1 MSVHSPTAQTAR
13 GAIANDPIREVD
25 PCVLRFE
32 RPRCSE
38 PESWAPESPRT
49 SPTPKLT
56 EEDEKKGLSE
66 SDPRFRNKF
75 SLAGLE
81 GIKKS
86 KPAAL
91 YTKRFL
97 PLIEIGNFED
107 DWHQLADCD
116 WIVEV
121 VVERLDIKQQVFSR
135 VDEIRKKGS
144 IISSNTSGLSIS
156 GMTEGRSED
165 FRKHFLVTHFFNPV
179 RYMRLL
185 ELVAGEETLPE
196 IVDFFTDFGRFR
208 LGKGIVFGKDT
219 PNFIGNRIGT
229 FGIAATFNAMMEMDY
244 QADEVDAITGPAMGH
259 PGSASF
265 GTIDLV
271 GIDVLAHVT
280 NTIYEGCA
288 DDEQREI
295 FKVPEFISKL
305 IEAGSLGRKT
315 KAKGGI
321 YRIQK
326 EADGSKTKLVV
337 DWKTGEYR
345 PKERPD
351 IPSLKKAKKTHDV
364 KERLRDVVYADDR
377 GGAFAW
383 RLIRD
388 TLAYSSMRF
397 GEISD
402 SIVDIDNALC
412 WGYNWELGP
421 FETWDVLGVAKV
433 VEKMESEGV
442 KPATWVTEMLAA
454 GHGTFYLESA
464 EGREYYDPA
473 SKTYLKEPKPE
484 SFIVLAQEKRDPK
497 RVIYSNRGASLVDI
511 GDGVACVEFHSSLQ
525 PRMNPIDDEIM
536 EVMAKGIEIGERD
549 FRGLV
554 IHHQGEHF
562 SAGAN
567 LLMVLEGIHANQW
580 AAIDEMIRRFQGLN
594 TGLRKA
600 QIPVVTAPF
609 AYTFGGGCEITMG
622 GDRVCAAAETYIGL
636 VEVGVGLIP
645 AGGGC
650 RFMIERVLEGVDE
663 PVLSNLPFI
672 RTAFENIGM
681 AKVATSGEEARDR
694 KFLRP
699 SDKVEIN
706 RDQQLWTAKRMAIGL
721 AEEGYTPPLP
731 KTFNLPGKEGLATLE
746 MMLHNMKLT
755 HWVSSHDAKIGRH
768 LGRILTGG
776 DTTIN
781 DPVDEQTILDLE
793 REAFLSLCG
802 EPKTQDRISYML
814 VNNKPLRN

>member
-1 MSVHSPTAQTAR
+1 MGTEIRRAAVL
-13 GAIANDPIREVD
+13 GAGVMGSGIAAHLANAGIP
-25 PCVLRFE
+25 VLLLDIV
-32 RPRCSE
+32 P
-38 PESWAPESPRT
+38 
-49 SPTPKLT
+49 PKFT
-56 EEDEKKGLSE
+56 DDDAKKGLTAE
-66 SDPRFRNKF
+66 DPRFRNKF
-75 SLAGLE
+75 SIAGLE

-91 YTKRFL
+91 YSKRYL

-107 DWHQLADCD
+107 DWERLAGCD

-121 VVERLDIKQQVFSR
+121 VVERLDIKQKVFAR
-135 VDEIRKKGS
+135 VDEVRKPGS
-144 IISSNTSGLSIS
+144 IISSNTSGLSIA

-165 FRKHFLVTHFFNPV
+165 FKQHFLVTHFFNPV

-185 ELVAGEETLPE
+185 ELVAGEQTKPE
-196 IVDFFTDFGRFR
+196 ILEFFTDFGRFR

-229 FGIAATFNAMMEMDY
+229 YGIAATFKTMMELDY
-244 QADEVDAITGPAMGH
+244 QVDEVDAITGPAMGH

-265 GTIDLV
+265 GTADLV

-280 NTIYEGCA
+280 NTIYEGCP
-288 DDEQREI
+288 DDERRDTFQ
-295 FKVPEFISKL
+295 VPEFVKKM

-315 KAKGGI
+315 RDKGGF
-321 YRIQK
+321 YRVEK
-326 EADGSKTKLVV
+326 DDKGKKTKLVV

-351 IPSLKKAKKTHDV
+351 IPSLKKAKATHDV
-364 KERLRDVVYADDR
+364 KQRLRDVIFADDR
-377 GGAFAW
+377 AGAFAW
-383 RLIRD
+383 RLMRD
-388 TLAYSSMRF
+388 TLAYSSIRF

-402 SIVDIDNALC
+402 SIVDIDNAMR
-412 WGYNWELGP
+412 WGYNWDLGP

-433 VEKMESEGV
+433 VEKMEAEGV
-442 KPATWVTEMLAA
+442 KPAPWVTEMLAA
-454 GHGTFYLESA
+454 GHETFYLESA
-464 EGREYYDPA
+464 EGRQYYDPA
-473 SKTYLKEPKPE
+473 SKTYLKEPKPD
-484 SFIVLAQEKRDPK
+484 SFLVLANIKRDTK
-497 RVIYSNRGASLVDI
+497 KIVYGNKSASLVDI
-511 GDGVACVEFHSSLQ
+511 GDGVACVEFHSALQ
-525 PRMNPIDDEIM
+525 PRMNPIDDQIIDVMSKGLEI
-536 EVMAKGIEIGERD
+536 AERD

-554 IHHQGEHF
+554 IHHQGENF

-567 LLMVLEGIHANQW
+567 LLMVLEGIQANQW
-580 AAIDEMIRRFQGLN
+580 SAIDDMIRHFQSMTRNL
-594 TGLRKA
+594 LKA
-600 QIPVVTAPF
+600 RIPVVTAPF

-622 GDRVCAAAETYIGL
+622 GDRVCAAAETYMGL

-650 RFMIERVLEGVDE
+650 WAMLERVLEGIDE

-672 RTAFENIGM
+672 RIAFENIGM

-699 SDKVEIN
+699 FDKVEIN
-706 RDQQLWTAKRMAIGL
+706 RDQQLWTAKRMAIAM
-721 AEEGYTPPLP
+721 AEEGYIPPLP
-731 KTFNLPGKEGLATLE
+731 KQLHLPGREGLATLE

-755 HWVSSHDAKIGRH
+755 HWISSHDEKIARH

-781 DPVDEQTILDLE
+781 DTVDEQTILDLE

>member
-1 MSVHSPTAQTAR
+1 MSTEIRKAAVL
-13 GAIANDPIREVD
+13 GAGVMGSGIAAHLANAGIP
-25 PCVLRFE
+25 VLLLDIV
-32 RPRCSE
+32 P
-38 PESWAPESPRT
+38 
-49 SPTPKLT
+49 PKLS
-56 EEDEKKGLSE
+56 EQDEKQGLTE
-66 SDPRFRNKF
+66 KDPKFRNKF
-75 SLAGLE
+75 SIAGLE

-91 YTKRFL
+91 YSKRFL

-107 DWHQLADCD
+107 DWDKLADCD

-121 VVERLDIKQQVFSR
+121 VVERLDIKQQVFAR
-135 VDEIRKKGS
+135 VDEVRKKGS
-144 IISSNTSGLSIS
+144 IISSNTSGLSIA

-165 FRKHFLVTHFFNPV
+165 FKQHFLVTHFFNPV

-185 ELVAGEETLPE
+185 ELVAGEKTAPE
-196 IVDFFTDFGRFR
+196 ILDFFSNFGRFR

-229 FGIAATFNAMMEMDY
+229 FGMAATINAMVEMDY
-244 QADEVDAITGPAMGH
+244 QVDEVDAITGPAMGH

-265 GTIDLV
+265 GTADLV
-271 GIDVLAHVT
+271 GIDVLAHVV
-280 NTIYEGCA
+280 NTIAEGCP
-288 DDEQREI
+288 DDEQVGV
-295 FKVPEFISKL
+295 FKIPDFITTMISN
-305 IEAGSLGRKT
+305 GSLGRKT
-315 KAKGGI
+315 KDRGGF

-326 EADGSKTKLVV
+326 EGDGSKTKLVI

-351 IPSLKKAKKTHDV
+351 IPSLKQAKKTHDV
-364 KERLRDVVYADDR
+364 KQRLNDVVFADDR
-377 GGAFAW
+377 AGAFAW
-383 RLIRD
+383 RLMRD
-388 TLAYSSMRF
+388 TLAYSSRRF
-397 GEISD
+397 SEISD
-402 SIVDIDNALC
+402 SIVDIDNALR
-412 WGYNWELGP
+412 WGYNWDLGP
-421 FETWDVLGVAKV
+421 FESWDVLGVAKV
-433 VEKMESEGV
+433 VEKMESDGV
-442 KPATWVTEMLAA
+442 RPAAWVTEMLAA
-454 GHGTFYLESA
+454 GHGSFFIESSD
-464 EGREYYDPA
+464 GRQYYDPE
-473 SKTYLKEPKPE
+473 SKSYLKEPKPDT
-484 SFIVLAQEKRDPK
+484 FLVLADIKRDEK
-497 RVIYSNRGASLVDI
+497 KIVYGNKSASVVDI
-511 GDGVACVEFHSSLQ
+511 GDGIACVEFHSALQ
-525 PRMNPIDDEIM
+525 PRMNPIDDQIID
-536 EVMAKGIEIGERD
+536 VMSKGLAIAERD

-554 IHHQGEHF
+554 IHHQGENF

-580 AAIDEMIRRFQGLN
+580 AAIDTMIRHFQAMTRNL
-594 TGLRKA
+594 LKA
-600 QIPVVTAPF
+600 RIPVVTAPF
-609 AYTFGGGCEITMG
+609 GYTFGGGCEITMG

-650 RFMIERVLEGVDE
+650 WAMLERVLEGIDE

-681 AKVATSGEEARDR
+681 AKVATSGEEGRDR
-694 KFLRP
+694 RFLRP

-706 RDQQLWTAKRMAIGL
+706 RDQQLWTAKRMAIAI
-721 AEEGYTPPLP
+721 AEEGYTPPLA
-731 KTFNLPGKEGLATLE
+731 KKLHLPGREGLATLE

-755 HWVSSHDAKIGRH
+755 HWISSHDEKIARH

-781 DPVDEQTILDLE
+781 DPVDEQTVLDLE

>member
-1 MSVHSPTAQTAR
+1 MGTEIRKAAVL
-13 GAIANDPIREVD
+13 GAGVMGSGIAAHLANAGIP
-25 PCVLRFE
+25 VLLLDIV
-32 RPRCSE
+32 P
-38 PESWAPESPRT
+38 
-49 SPTPKLT
+49 PKLSD
-56 EEDEKKGLSE
+56 EDEKKGLTIE
-66 SDPRFRNKF
+66 DPRFRNKF
-75 SLAGLE
+75 ALTGLE

-91 YTKRFL
+91 YTKRYL

-107 DWHQLADCD
+107 DWHRLADCD

-121 VVERLDIKQQVFSR
+121 VVERLDIKQQVFAR
-135 VDEIRKKGS
+135 VDEVRKAGS
-144 IISSNTSGLSIS
+144 IVSSNTSGLSIA

-165 FRKHFLVTHFFNPV
+165 FKQHFLVTHFFNPV

-185 ELVAGEETLPE
+185 ELVAGEQTKPE
-196 IVDFFTDFGRFR
+196 ILEFFTNFGRFR

-229 FGIAATFNAMMEMDY
+229 YGIAATFKAMMEMDY
-244 QADEVDAITGPAMGH
+244 QVDEVDAITGPAMGH
-259 PGSASF
+259 PSSASF
-265 GTIDLV
+265 GTVDLV

-288 DDEQREI
+288 DDEQRDI
-295 FKVPEFISKL
+295 FQVPDFIQKM
-305 IEAGSLGRKT
+305 IKAGSLGRKT
-315 KAKGGI
+315 KKQGGF
-321 YRIQK
+321 YRMQK
-326 EADGSKTKLVV
+326 DEAGKKTKLVI

-345 PKERPD
+345 PKERPN
-351 IPSLKKAKKTHDV
+351 IPSLKKAKATHDV
-364 KERLRDVVYADDR
+364 KQRLRDVVFADDR
-377 GGAFAW
+377 AGAFAW
-383 RLIRD
+383 RLMCD
-388 TLAYSSMRF
+388 TFAYSSIRF

-402 SIVDIDNALC
+402 SIVDIDNALR
-412 WGYNWELGP
+412 WGYNWDLGP
-421 FETWDVLGVAKV
+421 FEAWDVLGVAKV
-433 VEKMESEGV
+433 VEKMEAEGV
-442 KPATWVTEMLAA
+442 KPAAWVTEMLAA
-454 GHGTFYLESA
+454 GHETFYIESA
-464 EGREYYDPA
+464 DGRQYYDPA
-473 SKTYLKEPKPE
+473 SKAYLKEPKPE
-484 SFIVLAQEKRDPK
+484 TFLVLEDIKRDAK
-497 RVIYSNRGASLVDI
+497 KVVYGNKSASMVDI
-511 GDGVACVEFHSSLQ
+511 GDGVACIEFHSALQ
-525 PRMNPIDDEIM
+525 PRMNPIDDKVMDVMHKGLEI
-536 EVMAKGIEIGERD
+536 AERD

-554 IHHQGEHF
+554 IHHQGENF
-562 SAGAN
+562 SVGAN
-567 LLMVLEGIHANQW
+567 LLMVLEGIQANQW
-580 AAIDEMIRRFQGLN
+580 SAIDEMIQHFQGMTRNL
-594 TGLRKA
+594 LKA
-600 QIPVVTAPF
+600 RIPVITSPF
-609 AYTFGGGCEITMG
+609 AFTFGGGTEITMG
-622 GDRVCAAAETYIGL
+622 GDRVCAAAETYMGL

-650 RFMIERVLEGVDE
+650 WGMLERVLEGIDE

-672 RTAFENIGM
+672 RIAFENIGM

-706 RDQQLWTAKRMAIGL
+706 RDQQLWTAKRMAI
-721 AEEGYTPPLP
+721 AMSEEGYAPPLP
-731 KTFNLPGKEGLATLE
+731 KKLNLPGREGLATLE

-755 HWVSSHDAKIGRH
+755 HWISSHDEKIAGH

>member
-1 MSVHSPTAQTAR
+1 MGTEIRKAAVL
-13 GAIANDPIREVD
+13 GAGVMGSGIAAHLANAGIP
-25 PCVLRFE
+25 VLLLDIV
-32 RPRCSE
+32 P
-38 PESWAPESPRT
+38 
-49 SPTPKLT
+49 PKLT
-56 EEDEKKGLSE
+56 AEDEKKGLTKD
-66 SDPRFRNKF
+66 DPRFRNKF
-75 SLAGLE
+75 SAAGLE

-91 YTKRFL
+91 YSKRFL

-107 DWHQLADCD
+107 DWDKLADCD

-121 VVERLDIKQQVFSR
+121 VVERLDIKQQIFAR
-135 VDEIRKKGS
+135 VDEVRKPGS
-144 IISSNTSGLSIS
+144 IISSNTSGLSIA

-165 FRKHFLVTHFFNPV
+165 FRQHFLVTHFFNPV

-185 ELVAGEETLPE
+185 ELVAGEETKPE
-196 IVDFFTDFGRFR
+196 VLEFFTDFGRFR

-244 QADEVDAITGPAMGH
+244 QVDEVDAITGPAMGH
-259 PGSASF
+259 PSSASF
-265 GTIDLV
+265 GTVDLV

-280 NTIYEGCA
+280 NTIYEGCE
-288 DDEQREI
+288 DDEQREV
-295 FKVPEFISKL
+295 FKVPEFISKM

-315 KAKGGI
+315 RDKGGF

-326 EADGSKTKLVV
+326 EADGSKTKLVI

-364 KERLRDVVYADDR
+364 KERLRDLVFADDR
-377 GGAFAW
+377 AGAFAW
-383 RLIRD
+383 RLLRD
-388 TLAYSSMRF
+388 TLAYSSVRF

-402 SIVDIDNALC
+402 SIVDIDNALR
-412 WGYNWELGP
+412 WGYNWDLGP

-433 VEKMESEGV
+433 VEKMESDGV
-442 KPATWVTEMLAA
+442 KPAPWVTEMLAA
-454 GHGTFYLESA
+454 GHESFYIESA
-464 EGREYYDPA
+464 DGRQYYDPA
-473 SKTYLKEPKPE
+473 TKTYLKEPRPE
-484 SFIVLAQEKRDPK
+484 TFLFFDEIKLDEKKIVFGNK
-497 RVIYSNRGASLVDI
+497 SASLVDL
-511 GDGVACVEFHSSLQ
+511 GDGIACVEFHSALQ
-525 PRMNPIDDEIM
+525 PRMNPIDDQVM
-536 EVMAKGIEIGERD
+536 EVMTKGLEIAERD

-554 IHHQGEHF
+554 IHHQGENF
-562 SAGAN
+562 SVGAN

-580 AAIDEMIRRFQGLN
+580 AAIDDMIRHFQNMTRNL
-594 TGLRKA
+594 LKA

-609 AYTFGGGCEITMG
+609 GFTFGGGCEITMG
-622 GDRVCAAAETYIGL
+622 GDRVCAAAETYMGL
-636 VEVGVGLIP
+636 VEVGVGVIP

-650 RFMIERVLEGVDE
+650 WALLERVLEGIDE

-672 RTAFENIGM
+672 RIAFENIGM

-706 RDQQLWTAKRMAIGL
+706 RDQQLWTAKRMAIAM
-721 AEEGYTPPLP
+721 AEEGYTPPLA
-731 KTFNLPGKEGLATLE
+731 KKLSLPGREGMATFE

-755 HWVSSHDAKIGRH
+755 HWISSHDEKIAGH
-768 LGRILTGG
+768 LARILTGG

>member
-1 MSVHSPTAQTAR
+1 MSTEIRKAAVL
-13 GAIANDPIREVD
+13 GAGVMGSGIAAHLANAGIP
-25 PCVLRFE
+25 VLLLDIV
-32 RPRCSE
+32 P
-38 PESWAPESPRT
+38 
-49 SPTPKLT
+49 PKLG
-56 EEDEKKGLSE
+56 EQDEKQGLNE
-66 SDPRFRNKF
+66 KDPKFRNKF
-75 SLAGLE
+75 SIAGLE
-81 GIKKS
+81 GIGKS

-91 YTKRFL
+91 YSKRFL

-107 DWHQLADCD
+107 DWDKLADCD

-121 VVERLDIKQQVFSR
+121 VVERLDIKQQVFAR
-135 VDEIRKKGS
+135 VDEVRKKGS
-144 IISSNTSGLSIS
+144 IVSSNTSGLSIA

-165 FRKHFLVTHFFNPV
+165 FKQHFLVTHFFNPV

-185 ELVAGEETLPE
+185 ELVAGEKTAPDIL
-196 IVDFFTDFGRFR
+196 DFFSNFGRFR

-229 FGIAATFNAMMEMDY
+229 FGMAATINAMVEMDY
-244 QADEVDAITGPAMGH
+244 QVDEVDAITGPAMGH

-265 GTIDLV
+265 GTADLV
-271 GIDVLAHVT
+271 GIDVLAHVV
-280 NTIYEGCA
+280 NTIAEGCP
-288 DDEQREI
+288 DDEQVGV
-295 FKVPEFISKL
+295 FKIPDFITGMISN
-305 IEAGSLGRKT
+305 GSLGRKT
-315 KAKGGI
+315 KDRGGF

-326 EADGSKTKLVV
+326 EGDGSKTKLVI

-351 IPSLKKAKKTHDV
+351 IPSLKQAKKTHDV
-364 KERLRDVVYADDR
+364 KQRLNDVVFADDR
-377 GGAFAW
+377 AGAFAW
-383 RLIRD
+383 RLMRD
-388 TLAYSSMRF
+388 TLAYSSRRF

-402 SIVDIDNALC
+402 SIVDIDNALR
-412 WGYNWELGP
+412 WGYNWDLGP
-421 FETWDVLGVAKV
+421 FESWDALGVAKV
-433 VEKMESEGV
+433 VERMESDGV
-442 KPATWVTEMLAA
+442 KPAAWVTEMLAA
-454 GHGTFYLESA
+454 GHESFYIESPD
-464 EGREYYDPA
+464 GRQYYDPE
-473 SKTYLKEPKPE
+473 SKSYLREPKPDT
-484 SFIVLAQEKRDPK
+484 FLVLADIKRDEK
-497 RVIYSNRGASLVDI
+497 MIVYGNKSASMVDI
-511 GDGVACVEFHSSLQ
+511 GDGIACVEFHSALQ
-525 PRMNPIDDEIM
+525 PRMNPIDDQIID
-536 EVMAKGIEIGERD
+536 VMSKGLAIAERD

-554 IHHQGEHF
+554 IHHQGENF

-580 AAIDEMIRRFQGLN
+580 AAIDTMIRHFQAMTRNL
-594 TGLRKA
+594 LKA
-600 QIPVVTAPF
+600 RIPVVTAPF
-609 AYTFGGGCEITMG
+609 GYTFGGGCEITMG

-650 RFMIERVLEGVDE
+650 WAMLERVLEGIDE

-672 RTAFENIGM
+672 RIAFENIGM
-681 AKVATSGEEARDR
+681 AKVATSGEEGRDR
-694 KFLRP
+694 RFLRP

-706 RDQQLWTAKRMAIGL
+706 RDQQLWTAKRMAIAM
-721 AEEGYTPPLP
+721 AEEGYTPPLA
-731 KTFNLPGKEGLATLE
+731 KKLHLPGREGLATLE

-755 HWVSSHDAKIGRH
+755 HWISSHDEKIARH

-781 DPVDEQTILDLE
+781 DPVDEQTVLDLE

>member
-1 MSVHSPTAQTAR
+1 MGTEIRRAAVL
-13 GAIANDPIREVD
+13 GAGVMGSGIAAHLANAGIP
-25 PCVLRFE
+25 VLLLDIV
-32 RPRCSE
+32 P
-38 PESWAPESPRT
+38 
-49 SPTPKLT
+49 PKFT
-56 EEDEKKGLSE
+56 DDDAKKGLTAE
-66 SDPRFRNKF
+66 DPRFRNKF
-75 SLAGLE
+75 SIAGLE

-91 YTKRFL
+91 YSKRYL

-107 DWHQLADCD
+107 DWERLAGCD

-121 VVERLDIKQQVFSR
+121 VVERLDIKQKVFAR
-135 VDEIRKKGS
+135 VDEVRKPGS
-144 IISSNTSGLSIS
+144 IISSNTSGLSIA

-165 FRKHFLVTHFFNPV
+165 FKQHFLVTHFFNPV

-185 ELVAGEETLPE
+185 ELVAGEKTKPE
-196 IVDFFTDFGRFR
+196 ILDFFTDFGRFR

-229 FGIAATFNAMMEMDY
+229 FGMSATINAMVEMDY
-244 QADEVDAITGPAMGH
+244 QVDEVDAITGPAMGH

-265 GTIDLV
+265 GTADLV

-280 NTIYEGCA
+280 NTIYEGCP
-288 DDEQREI
+288 DDERRNTFQ
-295 FKVPEFISKL
+295 VPEFIKKM

-315 KAKGGI
+315 RDKGGF
-321 YRIQK
+321 YRVEK
-326 EADGSKTKLVV
+326 DDKGKKTKLVI

-351 IPSLKKAKKTHDV
+351 IPSLKKAKATHDV
-364 KERLRDVVYADDR
+364 KQRLRDVIFADDR
-377 GGAFAW
+377 AGAFAW
-383 RLIRD
+383 RLLRD
-388 TLAYSSMRF
+388 TLAYSSVRF

-402 SIVDIDNALC
+402 SIVDIDNALR
-412 WGYNWELGP
+412 WGYNWDLGP

-433 VEKMESEGV
+433 VEKMEVEGV
-442 KPATWVTEMLAA
+442 KPAPWVTEMLAA
-454 GHGTFYLESA
+454 GHETFYIESV
-464 EGREYYDPA
+464 EGRQYYDPA
-473 SKTYLKEPKPE
+473 SKTYLKEPKPD
-484 SFIVLAQEKRDPK
+484 SFLVLADIKRDK
-497 RVIYSNRGASLVDI
+497 KKIVYGNKSASLVDI
-511 GDGVACVEFHSSLQ
+511 GDGVACVEFHSALQ
-525 PRMNPIDDEIM
+525 PRMNPIDDQIID
-536 EVMAKGIEIGERD
+536 VMSKGLAIAERD

-554 IHHQGEHF
+554 IHHQGENF

-567 LLMVLEGIHANQW
+567 LLMVLEGIQASQW
-580 AAIDEMIRRFQGLN
+580 SAIDDMIRHFQAMTRNL
-594 TGLRKA
+594 LKA
-600 QIPVVTAPF
+600 RIPVVTAPF

-622 GDRVCAAAETYIGL
+622 GDRVCAAAETYMGL

-650 RFMIERVLEGVDE
+650 WAMLERVLEGIDE

-672 RTAFENIGM
+672 RIAFENIGM

-699 SDKVEIN
+699 FDKVEIN
-706 RDQQLWTAKRMAIGL
+706 RDQQLWTAKRMAIAM

-731 KTFNLPGKEGLATLE
+731 KQLHLPGREGLATLE

-755 HWVSSHDAKIGRH
+755 HWISSHDEKIARH

-781 DPVDEQTILDLE
+781 DTVDEQTILDLE

>member
-1 MSVHSPTAQTAR
+1 MGTEIRKAAVLGAGVMGSGIAAHLANAGIPVLLLDIVPPELTA
-13 GAIANDPIREVD
+13 
-25 PCVLRFE
+25 
-32 RPRCSE
+32 
-38 PESWAPESPRT
+38 
-49 SPTPKLT
+49 
-56 EEDEKKGLSE
+56 EDEKKGLTKD
-66 SDPRFRNKF
+66 DPRFRNKF
-75 SLAGLE
+75 SAAGLQ

-91 YTKRFL
+91 YSKRFL

-107 DWHQLADCD
+107 DWDKLADCD

-121 VVERLDIKQQVFSR
+121 IVERLDIKQQIFER
-135 VDEIRKKGS
+135 VDEVRKPGS
-144 IISSNTSGLSIS
+144 LISSNTSGLSIA

-165 FRKHFLVTHFFNPV
+165 FKQHFLVTHFFNPV

-196 IVDFFTDFGRFR
+196 VIDFFTEFGRFR

-229 FGIAATFNAMMEMDY
+229 FGIAATFNAMMDMDY
-244 QADEVDAITGPAMGH
+244 QVDEVDAITGPAMGH
-259 PGSASF
+259 PSSASF
-265 GTIDLV
+265 GTVDLV

-280 NTIYEGCA
+280 NTIYEGCE
-288 DDEQREI
+288 DDEQREV
-295 FKVPEFISKL
+295 FQVPEFISKM

-315 KAKGGI
+315 RDKGGF

-326 EADGSKTKLVV
+326 ESDGSKTKLVI

-345 PKERPD
+345 PKERPN
-351 IPSLKKAKKTHDV
+351 IPSLKQAKKTHDV
-364 KERLRDVVYADDR
+364 KERLRDLVFADDR
-377 GGAFAW
+377 AGAFAW
-383 RLIRD
+383 RLLRD
-388 TLAYSSMRF
+388 TLAYSSVRF

-402 SIVDIDNALC
+402 SIVDIDNALR
-412 WGYNWELGP
+412 WGYNWDLGP

-433 VEKMESEGV
+433 VEKMESDGV
-442 KPATWVTEMLAA
+442 KPAPWVTEMLAA
-454 GHGTFYLESA
+454 GHESFYTESA
-464 EGREYYDPA
+464 EGRQYYDPA
-473 SKTYLKEPKPE
+473 TKTYLKEPRPE
-484 SFIVLAQEKRDPK
+484 TFLFFDEIKLDEKKIVFGNK
-497 RVIYSNRGASLVDI
+497 SASLVDI
-511 GDGVACVEFHSSLQ
+511 GDGVACVEFHSALQ
-525 PRMNPIDDEIM
+525 PRMNPIDDQVM
-536 EVMAKGIEIGERD
+536 EVMTKGLEIAQRD

-554 IHHQGEHF
+554 IHHQGENF
-562 SAGAN
+562 SVGAN
-567 LLMVLEGIHANQW
+567 LLMVLEGIQANQW
-580 AAIDEMIRRFQGLN
+580 AAIDDMIRRFQNMTRNL
-594 TGLRKA
+594 LKA

-609 AYTFGGGCEITMG
+609 AFTFGGGCEITMG
-622 GDRVCAAAETYIGL
+622 GDRVCAAAETYMGL
-636 VEVGVGLIP
+636 VEVGVGVIP

-650 RFMIERVLEGVDE
+650 WAMLERVLEGIDE

-672 RTAFENIGM
+672 RIAFENIGM

-694 KFLRP
+694 KFLRL

-706 RDQQLWTAKRMAIGL
+706 RDQQLWTAKRMAIAM

-731 KTFNLPGKEGLATLE
+731 KKLHLPGKEGLATLE

-755 HWVSSHDAKIGRH
+755 HWISSHDEKIARH

-781 DPVDEQTILDLE
+781 DPVDEQRILDLE

>member
-1 MSVHSPTAQTAR
+1 MGTEIRKAAVLGAGVMGSGIAAHLANAGIPVLLLDIVPPELTA
-13 GAIANDPIREVD
+13 
-25 PCVLRFE
+25 
-32 RPRCSE
+32 
-38 PESWAPESPRT
+38 
-49 SPTPKLT
+49 
-56 EEDEKKGLSE
+56 EDEKKGLTRD
-66 SDPRFRNKF
+66 DPRFRNKF
-75 SLAGLE
+75 SAAGLE

-91 YTKRFL
+91 YSKRFL

-107 DWHQLADCD
+107 DWDKLADCD

-121 VVERLDIKQQVFSR
+121 VVERLDIKQQIFGR
-135 VDEIRKKGS
+135 VDEVRKPGS
-144 IISSNTSGLSIS
+144 IVSSNTSGLSIA

-165 FRKHFLVTHFFNPV
+165 FKKHFLVTHFFNPV

-185 ELVAGEETLPE
+185 ELVAGEETKPE
-196 IVDFFTDFGRFR
+196 VLEFFTDFGRFR

-244 QADEVDAITGPAMGH
+244 QVDEVDAITGPAMGH
-259 PGSASF
+259 PSSASF
-265 GTIDLV
+265 GTVDLV

-280 NTIYEGCA
+280 NTIYEGCE
-288 DDEQREI
+288 DDEKREV
-295 FKVPEFISKL
+295 FQVPEFISKM

-315 KAKGGI
+315 RDKGGF

-326 EADGSKTKLVV
+326 EEDGSKTKLVI

-364 KERLRDVVYADDR
+364 KERLRDLVFADDR
-377 GGAFAW
+377 AGAFAW
-383 RLIRD
+383 RLLRD
-388 TLAYSSMRF
+388 TLAYSSVRF

-402 SIVDIDNALC
+402 SIVDIDNALR
-412 WGYNWELGP
+412 WGYNWDLGP

-433 VEKMESEGV
+433 VEKMESDGV
-442 KPATWVTEMLAA
+442 KPAPWVTEMLAA
-454 GHGTFYLESA
+454 GHETFYTESA
-464 EGREYYDPA
+464 EGRKYYDPA
-473 SKTYLKEPKPE
+473 TKTYLEEPRPE
-484 SFIVLAQEKRDPK
+484 TFLFFDEIKLDKKKIVFGNK
-497 RVIYSNRGASLVDI
+497 SASLVDI
-511 GDGVACVEFHSSLQ
+511 GDGIACVEFHSALQ
-525 PRMNPIDDEIM
+525 PRMNPIDDKIM
-536 EVMAKGIEIGERD
+536 EVMTKGLEIAERD

-554 IHHQGEHF
+554 IHHQGENF
-562 SAGAN
+562 SVGAN
-567 LLMVLEGIHANQW
+567 LLGILEGIHANQW
-580 AAIDEMIRRFQGLN
+580 GAIDEMIRQFQNMTRNL
-594 TGLRKA
+594 LKA

-609 AYTFGGGCEITMG
+609 GFTFGGGCEITMG
-622 GDRVCAAAETYIGL
+622 GDRVCAAAETYMGL
-636 VEVGVGLIP
+636 VEVGVGVIP

-650 RFMIERVLEGVDE
+650 WAMLERVLEGIDE

-672 RTAFENIGM
+672 RIAFENIGM

-694 KFLRP
+694 KFLRL

-706 RDQQLWTAKRMAIGL
+706 RDQQLWTAKRMAIAM

-731 KTFNLPGKEGLATLE
+731 KKLNLPGKEGLATLE

-755 HWVSSHDAKIGRH
+755 HWISSHDEKIAQH